1 MLLVCKMKVVQE
13 FVKNVDYKFY
23 QHILET
29 LLPNVLRPIPS
40 KNSNM
45 YHRNLVIMKNIFIQ
59 GN

>member
-1 MLLVCKMKVVQE
+1 MLLVCKMKAVQE

-40 KNSNM
+40 KNSKIKSDEEHP
-45 YHRNLVIMKNIFIQ
+45 YLFYALI
-59 GN
+59 